1 MQKQNATNNE
11 IIPVA
16 VYARVSTEHEAQ
28 VLALDNQLSWYDDII
43 DSNPNYHEVARY
55 IDEGITGTSA
65 QKRAGFMQMLKEAKS
80 GKFKLLITREVS
92 RFARNTEEALKYVK
106 QLKEWDVTV
115 HFVGDG
121 IRTDDKDSW
130 LRLTIMAAM
139 AEEESRKI
147 SERVKYGQ
155 NTSRQKKVMY
165 GNGNVLGYDREVT
178 HISKTEKKVEFVIN
192 PEQAET
198 VRMIY
203 KWYLEGNGVRKI
215 QFLLEQ
221 AGRKTAMGKTSW
233 DASCISRIL
242 RRRIY
247 CGQLEYGQSYVT
259 DFLKQTREVNYGDK
273 PRLIAEGSHEPIISV
288 EDFEKV
294 QEIMDAHRKEIPN
307 LKTGRRDGQK
317 EKADVWSKKLRC
329 VCGHAFNRHKW
340 AHKDAR
346 TVYGYQ
352 CYSSVSTGTVQ
363 TRLNK
368 GLSIDGICKSPMIP
382 QWKLQMMA
390 KFVLSNFIN
399 DVDEILRTANLLIEK
414 HITEKPPKPDNS
426 KLIASKEKELVKLKE
441 RLKGFKNMRADGE
454 ISHDEFI
461 ADKAE
466 IEQEMLDIQNFI
478 QKLKAEQEEEPEE
491 VIDYGE
497 RIKMLEYALEQLVDF
512 KNCDDIPES
521 VVDAFVDRIIVSE
534 DSYDWYLRLNPEL
547 AYQCKVEGKRSGNA
561 KVTATFAL
569 LNNKKKYVQLGNSK
583 FTHVAE
589 LVLDIEYAKKYLYK
603 DSTKHRVHRYKDTK
617 VNVYV

>member
-1 MQKQNATNNE
+1 
-11 IIPVA
+11 
-16 VYARVSTEHEAQ
+16 
-28 VLALDNQLSWYDDII
+28 
-43 DSNPNYHEVARY
+43 
-55 IDEGITGTSA
+55 
-65 QKRAGFMQMLKEAKS
+65 
-80 GKFKLLITREVS
+80 
-92 RFARNTEEALKYVK
+92 
-106 QLKEWDVTV
+106 
-115 HFVGDG
+115 
-121 IRTDDKDSW
+121 
-130 LRLTIMAAM
+130 
-139 AEEESRKI
+139 
-147 SERVKYGQ
+147 
-155 NTSRQKKVMY
+155 
-165 GNGNVLGYDREVT
+165 
-178 HISKTEKKVEFVIN
+178 
-192 PEQAET
+192 
-198 VRMIY
+198 
-203 KWYLEGNGVRKI
+203 
-215 QFLLEQ
+215 
-221 AGRKTAMGKTSW
+221 
-233 DASCISRIL
+233 
-242 RRRIY
+242 
-247 CGQLEYGQSYVT
+247 
-259 DFLKQTREVNYGDK
+259 
-273 PRLIAEGSHEPIISV
+273 
-288 EDFEKV
+288 
-294 QEIMDAHRKEIPN
+294 
-307 LKTGRRDGQK
+307 
-317 EKADVWSKKLRC
+317 
-329 VCGHAFNRHKW
+329 
-340 AHKDAR
+340 
-346 TVYGYQ
+346 
-352 CYSSVSTGTVQ
+352 
-363 TRLNK
+363 
-368 GLSIDGICKSPMIP
+368 
-382 QWKLQMMA
+382 MA

-466 IEQEMLDIQNFI
+466 IVQEMLDIQNFI

>member
-1 MQKQNATNNE
+1 MDKKNLTNE
-11 IIPVA
+11 VIPCSI
-16 VYARVSTEHEAQ
+16 YARISTLHEEQ
-28 VLALDNQLSWYDDII
+28 VLALDNQLSWYDAII
-43 DSNPNYHEVARY
+43 EANPNYREVGRY

-65 QKRAGFMQMLKEAKS
+65 KKRDGFMRMLKDAKA

-106 QLKEWDVTV
+106 QLRDWGVTV

-130 LRLTIMAAM
+130 LRLTIMAAV

-147 SERVKYGQ
+147 SQRVRYGQ
-155 NTSRQKKVMY
+155 NTSRQKNVMY
-165 GNGNVLGYDREVT
+165 GNGNVLGYDRVET
-178 HISKTEKKVEFVIN
+178 KIGKLEKKVEFVIN

-221 AGRKTAMGKTSW
+221 AGRKTAMGKTNW

-242 RRRIY
+242 RRRVY
-247 CGQLEYGQSYVT
+247 CGQLEYGQSYVK
-259 DFLKQTREVNYGDK
+259 DFLEQKRQINYGENPK
-273 PRLIAEGSHEPIISV
+273 IVTQGNHEPIVSV

-294 QEIMDAHRKEIPN
+294 QEIMDAHRKELPN
-307 LKTGRRDGQK
+307 LHTGRRDGQK
-317 EKADVWSKKLRC
+317 KKVDVWTKKLRC

-352 CYSSVSTGTVQ
+352 CYSSVSTGSVQ

-368 GLSIDGICKSPMIP
+368 GLPIEGICRSPMIP
-382 QWKLQMMA
+382 QWKLKMMA
-390 KFVLSNFIN
+390 KFVLTNFIT
-399 DVDEILRTANLLIEK
+399 DVDEILRTANTLIEK
-414 HITEKPPKPDNS
+414 HIAEKPQKPDNS
-426 KLIASKEKELVKLKE
+426 VLIASKEKEFVKLEK
-441 RLKGFKNMRADGE
+441 RLKGLKNMRADGE
-454 ISHDEFI
+454 ITRDEFI
-461 ADKAE
+461 VDKAE
-466 IEQEMLDIQNFI
+466 IEQEMTDIQMFI
-478 QKLKAEQEEEPEE
+478 QKLKAEQEEEPDE
-491 VIDYGE
+491 VVDYGE

-512 KNCDDIPES
+512 KNCDDIPEA

-534 DSYDWYLRLNPEL
+534 DSYDWYLRFNPDL
-547 AYQCKVEGKRSGNA
+547 AYQCKVEGKRSGSA
-561 KVTATFAL
+561 KVTATFAIPG
-569 LNNKKKYVQLGNSK
+569 NKKQYAMLGKTK

-589 LVLDIEYAKKYLYK
+589 LVLDKEYAKEYLYK

>member
-65 QKRAGFMQMLKEAKS
+65 KKRAGFMQMLKEAKS

-165 GNGNVLGYDREVT
+165 GNGNVLGYDRVVT
-178 HISKTEKKVEFVIN
+178 HLGKTEKKVEFVIN

-221 AGRKTAMGKTSW
+221 AGRKTAMGKTNW

-247 CGQLEYGQSYVT
+247 CGQLEYGQSHVK
-259 DFLKQTREVNYGDK
+259 DFLKQTREINYGDK
-273 PRLIAEGSHEPIISV
+273 PRIIAEGSHEPIISV